1 MLHHCR
7 QNFAIDVK
15 AVSIS
20 LMVTHPQVP
29 ALAEIQRSQRG
40 HAGPGDVLMH
50 LQVARAR
57 NVQAPQLAE
66 NMLIFCSQLAQPART
81 HRQQPQPR
89 QLRTPPAPIHGHL
102 SMVML
107 VGSAGKCIL
116 P

>member
-66 NMLIFCSQLAQPART
+66 HADLRSQVPQAARA
-81 HRQQPQPR
+81 HRQQPQLR
-89 QLRTPPAPIHGHL
+89 QLEQSLRTMGNSGWCEVHKPGNAHCHE
-102 SMVML
+102 
-107 VGSAGKCIL
+107 KF
-116 P
+116 